1 MLAMTD
7 TPHRDPAD
15 DEADDGHPRVSHLR
29 QTLARRLRTHRM
41 HQHMTASAL
50 AQAVG
55 ISKAM
60 LSKIESAERMPS
72 VPVLLLLAEALGIE
86 LPYLFGG
93 PAASMEP
100 ELVSRGQEPVL
111 PGGELHDGVRITL
124 LGTMDLPGIQIR
136 LLRIRATPDGR
147 FPPPVQFDG
156 FWIDHVISGE
166 LIMQIGERR
175 YHLRPGDSLTY
186 RGEVPH
192 ELLELPAGPLE
203 VLAVEGW
210 LTSTGMNPA
219 PVMGKVAGQQ
229 LGRLTRGIP

>member
-1 MLAMTD
+1 MSDATL
-7 TPHRDPAD
+7 PDPAD
-15 DEADDGHPRVSHLR
+15 ELADDSHPRVSHLR
-29 QTLARRLRTHRM
+29 HTLARRLRTHRM

-72 VPVLLLLAEALGIE
+72 VPVLLSLAEGLGIG
-86 LPYLFGG
+86 LADLFGG

-100 ELVSRGQEPVL
+100 EHVTRAQEPVL
-111 PGGELHDGVRITL
+111 PGGDHSEGVQISL
-124 LGTMDLPGIQIR
+124 LGTMDLPGVQIR
-136 LLRIRATPDGR
+136 LLRMRADPGCR
-147 FPPPVQFDG
+147 FPKPVQFDG
-156 FWIDHVISGE
+156 FWIDHMIRGE
-166 LIMQIGERR
+166 LVMQIGDRR

-192 ELLELPAGPLE
+192 QMIDLPAGSIE

-210 LTSTGMNPA
+210 LTSAGMNP
-219 PVMGKVAGQQ
+219 GQGGQ
-229 LGRLTRGIP
+229 SKGLRGIP

>member
-1 MLAMTD
+1 MRAMTD
-7 TPHRDPAD
+7 TPHREPAD
-15 DEADDGHPRVSHLR
+15 DEADAAHPRVSQLR

-100 ELVSRGQEPVL
+100 ELVSSGQEPVL
-111 PGGELHDGVRITL
+111 PAGDLHDGVQITV
-124 LGTMDLPGIQIR
+124 LGTMDLPGLQIR
-136 LLRIRATPDGR
+136 LLRMRATPGGP
-147 FPPPVQFDG
+147 FPKPVQFDG

-166 LIMQIGERR
+166 LVMQIGERR

-192 ELLELPAGPLE
+192 EVVELPAGPLE

-210 LTSTGMNPA
+210 LTAAGMNPVKA
-219 PVMGKVAGQQ
+219 AGKVAGQQ

>member
-1 MLAMTD
+1 MQRMSD
-7 TPHRDPAD
+7 YNRPEPAD
-15 DEADDGHPRVSHLR
+15 DEVDDGHPRVSHLR
-29 QTLARRLRTHRM
+29 HTLARRLRTHRM

-50 AQAVG
+50 AQTVG

-72 VPVLLLLAEALGIE
+72 VPVLLSLAEGLGID
-86 LPYLFGG
+86 LADLFGG

-100 ELVSRGQEPVL
+100 ELVSREQEPVL
-111 PGGELHDGVRITL
+111 PGGDLQDGVQISV

-136 LLRIRATPDGR
+136 LLRMLAKPGGKL
-147 FPPPVQFDG
+147 PKPVQFDG
-156 FWIDHVISGE
+156 FWIDHVVRGE
-166 LIMQIGERR
+166 LVMQIGERR

-192 ELLELPAGPLE
+192 EIAELPAGPVE

-210 LTSTGMNPA
+210 LTSAGMNPGQPA
-219 PVMGKVAGQQ
+219 PGKAA
-229 LGRLTRGIP
+229 RGLP

>member
-1 MLAMTD
+1 MND
-7 TPHRDPAD
+7 DPHPEPAD

-29 QTLARRLRTHRM
+29 HTLARRLRTHRM

-50 AQAVG
+50 AQTVG

-72 VPVLLLLAEALGIE
+72 VPVLLGLAEGLGIG
-86 LPYLFGG
+86 LADLFGG

-100 ELVSRGQEPVL
+100 EFVARGQEPVL
-111 PGGELHDGVRITL
+111 PGGDLDHGVRISL
-124 LGTMDLPGIQIR
+124 MGSMELPGIHIR
-136 LLRIRATPDGR
+136 LLRMRAEPGCK
-147 FPPPVQFDG
+147 FPKPVQFDG
-156 FWIDHVISGE
+156 FWIDHVIRGE
-166 LIMQIGERR
+166 LVMQIGERR

-192 ELLELPAGPLE
+192 EMVGLPAGPLE

-210 LTSTGMNPA
+210 LTAAGMNPGQPA
-219 PVMGKVAGQQ
+219 PGKGA
-229 LGRLTRGIP
+229 RGLP